1 MQTLTNTR
9 LTRRL
14 FLDRDIEALRQQ
26 LLRFQPFLSRRK
38 APISLEEFDEA
49 TNRLIGRVFGE
60 TSELLEAYEYA
71 KLGEAASLVNAPEEA
86 QESGAH
92 NFERETLQQRKQVL
106 ESCLSTLD
114 SIRTTR
120 MVAGRVADYMSPE
133 IRSARVDATLKDAG
147 RLFKKWQVGS
157 LLVDDGSRYVGII
170 TERDLSRKAAARGLD
185 LSSTTVKTCMSKP
198 ILTIEGSEPMPA
210 AVLLMKEKAIRHLA
224 VTDAGGLEGGHL
236 LSGSALPPRDD
247 RAGVAHPAARRSG
260 NAGNEAD
267 HRLADVLLDI
277 DRRFV
282 FGIAA
287 DLADHH
293 DRFSFGVFFE
303 HGQEIY

>member
-14 FLDRDIEALRQQ
+14 FLDRDIESLRKQ

-38 APISLEEFDEA
+38 RPISLEEFDEA

-92 NFERETLQQRKQVL
+92 NIERETLQQRKQVL
-106 ESCLSTLD
+106 ESCLSTLE

-120 MVAGRVADYMSPE
+120 MVAGRVADYMSTE

-185 LSSTTVKTCMSKP
+185 LSSTTVKTCMTKP
-198 ILTIEGSEPMPA
+198 ILTIDGSESMPA
-210 AVLLMKEKAIRHLA
+210 AVLLMKEKGIRHLA
-224 VTDAGGLEGGHL
+224 VTVDGTIMGI
-236 LSGSALPPRDD
+236 LSVADILHYYAELVPALR
-247 RAGVAHPAARRSG
+247 
-260 NAGNEAD
+260 
-267 HRLADVLLDI
+267 
-277 DRRFV
+277 
-282 FGIAA
+282 
-287 DLADHH
+287 DLAGLT
-293 DRFSFGVFFE
+293 SGGGE
-303 HGQEIY
+303 AAGEE